1 MIYKF
6 NNPTVPNIFLN
17 IGHLIDHFMM
27 LIFAK
32 AAYDSGRYFGLQY
45 DEMIIY
51 GTLGMVL
58 FGATAPLAGFLSDKY
73 GRIPLMVAY
82 HFGIGIS
89 AILASLSTST
99 YQLAICLALI
109 GMFASIYHP
118 VGIAMLLQRPGV
130 VGLRFFNI
138 I

>member
-6 NNPTVPNIFLN
+6 NNPTVPNIYLN

-32 AAYDSGRYFGLQY
+32 AAYDSGRYFGLSY

-58 FGATAPLAGFLSDKY
+58 FGATAPLAGFLSDK
-73 GRIPLMVAY
+73 
-82 HFGIGIS
+82 
-89 AILASLSTST
+89 
-99 YQLAICLALI
+99 
-109 GMFASIYHP
+109 
-118 VGIAMLLQRPGV
+118 
-130 VGLRFFNI
+130 
-138 I
+138 